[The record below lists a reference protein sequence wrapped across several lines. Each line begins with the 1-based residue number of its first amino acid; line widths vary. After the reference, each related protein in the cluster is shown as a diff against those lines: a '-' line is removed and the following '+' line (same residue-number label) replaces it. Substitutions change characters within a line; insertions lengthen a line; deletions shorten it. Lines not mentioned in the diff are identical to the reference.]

1 MKSAIILAILSILFI
16 FNTTGQEHPVKTD
29 SVQVIQEFKNLYRY
43 QNFYIGGQPTYES
56 LLWLK
61 SRGVK
66 RIINL
71 RSEKENSDF
80 SGSAFNEVNI
90 SQRAG
95 IEYYSVPVDGLKD
108 YTPEKLNA
116 LSSLLTQKDSILIHC
131 ASGVRATDFFM
142 AYLVKNRGYS
152 VNEAVE
158 VGKKLK
164 FTLPLEKLLD
174 ARIKVDLLK
183 E

>member
-1 MKSAIILAILSILFI
+1 MKSGIILVILSILFI
-16 FNTTGQEHPVKTD
+16 FNTTAQDLPVKTD
-29 SVQVIQEFKNLYRY
+29 SVQVIRDFKNLYRY
-43 QNFYIGGQPTYES
+43 QNFYISGQPTYES

-61 SRGVK
+61 SHGVK

-80 SGSAFNEVNI
+80 AGTNEVTL
-90 SQRAG
+90 SQGAG

-116 LSSLLTQKDSILIHC
+116 LTSLLTQKDSILIHC

-142 AYLVKNRGYS
+142 AYLVKNMAYS

-174 ARIKVDLLK
+174 ARIKVDLSK